1 MKKANIIRSIFWGL
15 IMLITLS
22 LGITGVIHNI
32 KSFNDSESDL
42 KRIVEIFNNN
52 QTIKDY
58 ENVDTKIKASL
69 KGKNIIIEAEMAT
82 TKTYKFNF
90 KRDYLET
97 NIETNDALGNVI
109 VMVLADSIS
118 VNKGGFEGDT
128 YNAFTTKNV
137 YEYNLDEGIEYKT
150 LNDRE
155 QIKISL
161 KNSISKTLIED

>member
-1 MKKANIIRSIFWGL
+1 MKKANIIRSIFWGI

-22 LGITGVIHNI
+22 LGIVGVVYNI

-42 KRIVEIFNNN
+42 KRIIEIFNDN

-58 ENVDTKIKASL
+58 EKVDTKINASL
-69 KGKNIIIEAEMAT
+69 KGKNIIVEVKMAT

-97 NIETNDALGNVI
+97 NIETDDSLGNVI

-128 YNAFTTKNV
+128 YNSFTTKEI
-137 YEYNLDEGIEYKT
+137 YEYTLDEGIEYKT

-161 KNSISKTLIED
+161 KNSIPKI